1 MKLRRRVIGFIV
13 LCSMLISII
22 SMPNIQVQAASFND
36 INASNVFL
44 KQPVGSVTCT
54 LVANAMM
61 LRRTAMLRGDS
72 DWASITANSMES
84 TAWIEGSGLRR
95 NYTYK
100 SITVS
105 HAYFNAGD
113 KEQQLKDILAQH
125 PEGIVLYDEDMPHA
139 VLVTDYTDGAFYY
152 ADPSPYE
159 GNGRMKMTSGSSVT
173 VSSAERYW
181 YVTSPKVYVDNTIA
195 ATGVSINKTSAT
207 LTSKGA
213 TVSLTATVSPSNA
226 TNKSVTWK
234 SSNTSV
240 ATVDSNGKVTAVG
253 NGTATITVTT
263 NSGGKTATCNV
274 TVAIPTLNSD
284 GWYYTTVLPSDVTS
298 TKYDIQYQNV
308 YEKYATTSPG
318 TGWKD
323 TGVDKKEYTKSGSAY
338 EADWPLQT
346 SDTVQL
352 VEYYYYHY
360 CGPNTAWNDVNYYAR
375 DGYVHRDEMHL
386 NKFTVYEYESGAD
399 SENSSITWYRL
410 KWGDANG
417 YDAYCHRYA
426 TDGTCDGSGGEH
438 GERSPYWY
446 KKYVYQNYTVQ
457 LLNQYKKTSNWG
469 TSKDSSAAAVNI
481 RYRLKPTSVSL
492 NKTTATLTSKG
503 ATVSLTATI
512 APTDAGCKNVTW
524 KSSNTAVAT
533 VSSTGVVTAVGNG
546 TATITVT
553 TESGGKTATCKVTVS
568 IAPTGVTLNKSNV
581 ILTARGQTETLTAT
595 VSPNNA
601 ADKSVTWKSSNTDV
615 ATVDNSGKVTAVG
628 NGIATITVTTASGS
642 KTANC
647 DVTVRIAVTD
657 LSLDKVS
664 VTLEKKG
671 DTIRLNTIVSPYN
684 AANQRVVWSSSD
696 TTVATV
702 ENNGKVIAVG
712 YGRAV
717 ITATTTDGTDLK
729 ASCEII
735 VKKQYED
742 GINRYTDGK
751 LYYFKNN
758 EIDTSYNGVADYENV
773 TWYVANGKVDTSV
786 NGLTNA
792 GGTWYLFK
800 DGKVNHITTV
810 EAYAGSLWYVENGE
824 IDFNKNGLHQVGN
837 WYYFKNG
844 AVDNKFTGLINSPVG
859 WLYIEKGQFNSSYD
873 GVADYAG
880 SIWYIK
886 NGQIDFSKNGLQKCG
901 DAWYYFKNGA
911 VDSKFTGLT
920 NSPYGWWY
928 IEEGKLEFDY
938 TNLVHHGDSWWYV
951 QDSNITFKYDG
962 VADYAG
968 STWYIEDS
976 RLVLGKN
983 GLLKWGDSWYYF
995 KNSAVDTNVK
1005 GLINSPEGWI
1015 YMEEGRFDA
1024 TYDGVTDYD
1033 GFTWYIEDGR
1043 LVPGKNGLQKCGN
1056 EWYYFKNSTVDYNFT
1071 GLTNSPYG
1079 WWYIENGKLEFDY
1092 TNLVHYG
1099 DSWWYVEDSNI
1110 TFQYDGVV
1118 DYAGSTWYVE
1128 DSRLI
1133 QGKNGLQKCGSE
1145 WYYFKNSIVDNKY
1158 TGLTNSPYGWWYIE
1172 NGKLEFDYTNL
1183 VYHGDSWW
1191 YVQNSNITFNYDG
1204 IVSYDGAM
1212 WYIQDSRIDTSF
1224 SGMYEFE
1231 GKTYKVLNGRV
1242 ASVD

>member
-1 MKLRRRVIGFIV
+1 MKKRWLILLTAVVMVVTSLTTTVYADESAVLEGSVQVDLIDWVTQTGGMSLAERAQINMFVEEQTVADYEGAKAALVEGILNWETNIDVSEYQIPVEDAWALYSEVCYENPQLFYIETGCSYSYWDYLVSISPRYNSNFTEEDVLIYEAKVEEILDCVPNGMNEEDTAVALHDYLVSHCAYDTTYSNYDAYSALVEGSCVCQGYALAYSDLLNRCSIENEYVVSDSMNHAWNLVNVDDEWYHVDATWDDPLMGGADFLGHVGHNNFLRSDVGITDTGHYSWVASNDCDATKYDNYYWSGLKSAIVFSDATTSYYMKDGV
-13 LCSMLISII
+13 LCQRIGTDVEAISYSADDIW
-22 SMPNIQVQAASFND
+22 SVWGSSGYWGGCSFN
-36 INASNVFL
+36 S
-44 KQPVGSVTCT
+44 
-54 LVANAMM
+54 LVLNQNN
-61 LRRTAMLRGDS
+61 LYYNSSEEVYVYDL
-72 DWASITANSMES
+72 ITGEES
-84 TAWIEGSGLRR
+84 LY
-95 NYTYK
+95 YTY
-100 SITVS
+100 TGGEGYV
-105 HAYFNAGD
+105 YG
-113 KEQQLKDILAQH
+113 LA
-125 PEGIVLYDEDMPHA
+125 EALDEET
-139 VLVTDYTDGAFYY
+139 LLL
-152 ADPSPYE
+152 
-159 GNGRMKMTSGSSVT
+159 NIK
-173 VSSAERYW
+173 
-181 YVTSPKVYVDNTIA
+181 TSPNEKTVDVVSVETIN
-195 ATGVSINKTSAT
+195 NKIRLNQTSAL
-207 LTSKGA
+207 LTSKGETLQLIA
-213 TVSLTATVSPSNA
+213 IEDASNVICEA
-226 TNKSVTWK
+226 VVWK
-234 SSNTSV
+234 SSDTSV
-240 ATVDSNGKVTAVG
+240 VTVDNNGIVTAVG
-253 NGTATITVTT
+253 NGTATIT
-263 NSGGKTATCNV
+263 
-274 TVAIPTLNSD
+274 
-284 GWYYTTVLPSDVTS
+284 
-298 TKYDIQYQNV
+298 
-308 YEKYATTSPG
+308 
-318 TGWKD
+318 
-323 TGVDKKEYTKSGSAY
+323 
-338 EADWPLQT
+338 
-346 SDTVQL
+346 
-352 VEYYYYHY
+352 
-360 CGPNTAWNDVNYYAR
+360 
-375 DGYVHRDEMHL
+375 
-386 NKFTVYEYESGAD
+386 
-399 SENSSITWYRL
+399 
-410 KWGDANG
+410 
-417 YDAYCHRYA
+417 
-426 TDGTCDGSGGEH
+426 
-438 GERSPYWY
+438 
-446 KKYVYQNYTVQ
+446 
-457 LLNQYKKTSNWG
+457 
-469 TSKDSSAAAVNI
+469 
-481 RYRLKPTSVSL
+481 
-492 NKTTATLTSKG
+492 
-503 ATVSLTATI
+503 
-512 APTDAGCKNVTW
+512 
-524 KSSNTAVAT
+524 
-533 VSSTGVVTAVGNG
+533 
-546 TATITVT
+546 
-553 TESGGKTATCKVTVS
+553 
-568 IAPTGVTLNKSNV
+568 
-581 ILTARGQTETLTAT
+581 
-595 VSPNNA
+595 
-601 ADKSVTWKSSNTDV
+601 
-615 ATVDNSGKVTAVG
+615 
-628 NGIATITVTTASGS
+628 
-642 KTANC
+642 
-647 DVTVRIAVTD
+647 
-657 LSLDKVS
+657 
-664 VTLEKKG
+664 
-671 DTIRLNTIVSPYN
+671 
-684 AANQRVVWSSSD
+684 
-696 TTVATV
+696 
-702 ENNGKVIAVG
+702 
-712 YGRAV
+712 
-717 ITATTTDGTDLK
+717 ATTTDGTGRK
-729 ASCEII
+729 ATCQITVEHRY
-735 VKKQYED
+735 QD
-742 GINRYTDGK
+742 GLNLYDDGN
-751 LYYFKNN
+751 LYYFKDNK
-758 EIDTSYNGVADYENV
+758 IDTSYNGVADYENE

-786 NGLTNA
+786 NGLANA

-1231 GKTYKVLNGRV
+1231 GKIYKVVNGQ
-1242 ASVD
+1242 ATLTK